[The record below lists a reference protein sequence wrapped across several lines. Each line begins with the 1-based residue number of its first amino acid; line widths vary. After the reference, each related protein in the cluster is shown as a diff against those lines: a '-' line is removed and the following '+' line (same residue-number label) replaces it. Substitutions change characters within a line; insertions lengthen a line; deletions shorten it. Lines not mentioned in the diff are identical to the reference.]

1 MATNKE
7 LRERV
12 AGAMFAWQNN
22 MSIWRNLASHHQE
35 QWLGY
40 ADAVLAELAPELRH
54 EPPEGCP
61 RHYEA
66 VWLPPE
72 TVDFY
77 ASHGLGS
84 ITDACRATVAA
95 RSQPVV
101 KTERVPWWEAV
112 GRRLVEPLN
121 GADYVVRVERD
132 VNAWPSLH
140 LDDGQMLHEDSADG
154 AVEVLIEDPS

>member
-1 MATNKE
+1 
-7 LRERV
+7 
-12 AGAMFAWQNN
+12 MFTWQNN

-54 EPPEGCP
+54 EPPEGC
-61 RHYEA
+61 EWVA
-66 VWLPPE
+66 LSTQV
-72 TVDFY
+72 VDEC
-77 ASHGLGS
+77 ATEWPSRNR
-84 ITDACRATVAA
+84 IAIACRDTVA
-95 RSQPVV
+95 RRPQPEP

-112 GRRLVEPLN
+112 GRRLAEPLN